1 MLPDI
6 AGYTLDEARKIL
18 DKQGYEIYNVKV
30 TAPPGERITDYDDF
44 FRVVKVMPVDGN
56 KVELLVVKP
65 LQ

>member
-44 FRVVKVMPVDGN
+44 FRVERSCRLTAIK
-56 KVELLVVKP
+56 
-65 LQ
+65 